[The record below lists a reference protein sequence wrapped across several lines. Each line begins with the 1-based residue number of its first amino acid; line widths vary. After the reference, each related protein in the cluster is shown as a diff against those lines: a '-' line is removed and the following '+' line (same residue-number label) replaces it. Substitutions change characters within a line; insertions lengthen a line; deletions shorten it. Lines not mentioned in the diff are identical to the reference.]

1 MDGLG
6 SPTLP
11 KGAESSSRLA
21 TAVDQV
27 LADLVRDESVQG
39 ALLATADG
47 LPIVHVVRPP
57 RSEARLSAMT
67 SALLGLCEAAAVES
81 KIGDF
86 SEVIIEARS
95 GRMVAMPVV
104 HDGAASVL
112 LVVGDM
118 HTPLGKV
125 LWAARA
131 AAQRITEVRQVP

>member
-1 MDGLG
+1 MVAVGRLQRSDVPGGSDANDGQD
-6 SPTLP
+6 
-11 KGAESSSRLA
+11 SSVKRVLSGL
-21 TAVDQV
+21 VDG
-27 LADLVRDESVQG
+27 DTIQG

-47 LPIVHVVRPP
+47 LPIVHIVRPP

-81 KIGDF
+81 KIGEF

-95 GRMVAMPVV
+95 GRMVAMPVAFA
-104 HDGAASVL
+104 DRTAVL

-118 HTPLGKV
+118 HAPLGKV

-131 AAQRITEVRQVP
+131 AAKCIAAMS